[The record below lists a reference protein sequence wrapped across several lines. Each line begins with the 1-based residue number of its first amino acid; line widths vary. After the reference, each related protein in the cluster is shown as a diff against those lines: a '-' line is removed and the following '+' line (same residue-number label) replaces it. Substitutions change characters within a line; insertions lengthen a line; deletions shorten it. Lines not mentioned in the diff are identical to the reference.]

1 MKRWPTWTCS
11 GRTTSSTRAST
22 ARSTV
27 WPKVKS
33 RGVRVSRAESLYGRE
48 EFQTFGRVRALRRSA
63 LRVRCLLLRARAA
76 ALGLR
81 AGGLG
86 SRGLGREGRRG
97 HAAAGRRLQ
106 LRARGDGA
114 GLLGRGGSE
123 RNRDRER
130 TRLN

>member
-48 EFQTFGRVRALRRSA
+48 EFQTFGRVRALRLWVCA
-63 LRVRCLLLRARAA
+63 QAGLARAD
-76 ALGLR
+76 
-81 AGGLG
+81 
-86 SRGLGREGRRG
+86 SEGRAAEGTQPQGGVYSFERAATELGFWGGGSLSGTEIGRG
-97 HAAAGRRLQ
+97 HV
-106 LRARGDGA
+106 
-114 GLLGRGGSE
+114 
-123 RNRDRER
+123 
-130 TRLN
+130 